1 MQDNF
6 EKSLELILHHEGGFV
21 DHPEDPGGA
30 TNKGITL
37 DTYSGY
43 LGRKATVDELKN
55 IPDDHV
61 KDIYKNNYW
70 DRVKGDDLPS
80 GLDLCLF
87 DWAVNSGFKR
97 PARVLQN
104 LLGVEEDGYIGAKT
118 LEKCKSFLNNP
129 MYPKTSLRYVISE
142 VTKEREH
149 FYRKLKHFDTFGK
162 GWLRRNEETKNKSMT
177 MCEGITKDEFDNWV
191 KG

>member
-70 DRVKGDDLPS
+70 DRVKGDDLPA

-97 PARVLQN
+97 PARIFQN
-104 LLGVEEDGYIGAKT
+104 IVGVTEDGYIGNKT
-118 LEKCKSFLNNP
+118 LEACENI
-129 MYPKTSLRYVISE
+129 LRVGFFKYGTPTTMIKKITE
-142 VTKEREH
+142 ERET
-149 FYRKLKHFDTFGK
+149 FYKGLKHFDTFGK
-162 GWLRRNEETKNKSMT
+162 GWLRRNEETKSEAIKLA
-177 MCEGITKDEFDNWV
+177 EEKQIEK
-191 KG
+191 